1 LIDDALCNVYLERG
15 MGHLEIPK
23 RYEGVLN
30 GGVLNLR
37 KGGLATKG
45 GGGRS
50 PRREQRPLVAP
61 GWACRKRHLRPMINK
76 SDKVLRFKAVKL

>member
-1 LIDDALCNVYLERG
+1 MMLRVISILREEWDIWKYLRG
-15 MGHLEIPK
+15 MRGCTK
-23 RYEGVLN
+23 RGSVESEKREVL
-30 GGVLNLR
+30 R
-37 KGGLATKG
+37 SKG

>member
-1 LIDDALCNVYLERG
+1 MSILREEWVIWKYLRG
-15 MGHLEIPK
+15 M
-23 RYEGVLN
+23 RGVLN